1 MYEIDPLCS
10 RIQVIA
16 LERHALAQAKALGLE
31 KAFTTCTHA
40 ATAFIA
46 EHELGFRKIAS
57 KSAHD
62 FRFDD
67 IAVFSSVPAAH
78 ATCSVFEKSVQP

>member
-1 MYEIDPLCS
+1 M
-10 RIQVIA
+10 QVIA
-16 LERHALAQAKALGLE
+16 LERHALARAEALGLE

-46 EHELGFRKIAS
+46 EHELGFRKVSS

-62 FRFDD
+62 FRFDG

-78 ATCSVFEKSVQP
+78 ATCTVFEKAIQP